1 MNNIIRFTRTSA
13 FALALVY
20 GLHAGS
26 VSAQSEEPPP
36 STSPEETSLPESD
49 QADNSAPGISPDE
62 LTWSLGAA
70 FIASPRPYVGTK
82 ARVFP
87 VPALGL
93 EYKRW
98 FVQGIRGGYRF
109 VKSDRFTANLFAQAR
124 FRGLEPDDSPFL
136 EGMEERR
143 KSMDA
148 GLELIYSGRPV
159 GFRASVL
166 TDTLG
171 RSKGQ
176 EVSLLAVTGVPLG
189 RRGIIL
195 FGIGPRWLSR
205 NRVDYYYGVR
215 EYEATPIRPAYTGE
229 ATWNLDIN
237 LTAVINLSSKWSVLA
252 LLNREGLGSG
262 ITNSPIVERTSAYAL
277 VTSLSYNFR

>member
-1 MNNIIRFTRTSA
+1 LNNIIRFTRFSA
-13 FALALVY
+13 FVLALIY
-20 GLHAGS
+20 GLHAGPI
-26 VSAQSEEPPP
+26 SAQAEEPTSSTSSEE
-36 STSPEETSLPESD
+36 ESD
-49 QADNSAPGISPDE
+49 TKSSQADNPASGVSPDE

-70 FIASPRPYVGTK
+70 VIASPRPYIGTN

-87 VPALGL
+87 VPAIGL

-98 FVQGIRGGYRF
+98 FVQGIRGGYSF
-109 VKSDRFTANLFAQAR
+109 IKSDRFTANAFAQAR

-136 EGMEERR
+136 EGMEERK

-171 RSKGQ
+171 RSNGQ
-176 EVSLLAVTGVPLG
+176 EVSLMAVSGVPLG
-189 RRGIIL
+189 RLGIIL
-195 FGIGPRWLSR
+195 VGIGPRWLSQ

-215 EYEATPIRPAYTGE
+215 DNEATPLRPAYTGE

-237 LTAVINLSSKWSVLA
+237 VTAIINVSSKWSLLA
-252 LLNREGLGSG
+252 LLNREGLGTG
-262 ITNSPIVERTSAYAL
+262 IKNSPLVDRTSAYAL
-277 VTSLSYNFR
+277 VTSISYNF